1 MKTFAFLFALAVF
14 TAEAAHA
21 APARDKLIGF
31 NGIAFGTTFEAVKE
45 LLGAGAKADT
55 DARKNNI
62 LLDNADFFGEKFSV
76 NHTFAHQNRL
86 SQSYAVAKQ
95 STLDRAVCLSRWTNL
110 LGKLRREFGAPDSDF
125 NKLSANI
132 QMQTVEFKF
141 ADGSVIEAMI
151 MGCLIQLSFL
161 SPNAVP

>member
-1 MKTFAFLFALAVF
+1 MKIFALLFVLAAF
-14 TAEAAHA
+14 TAGAAQA
-21 APARDKLIGF
+21 APPRDKLIGF
-31 NGIAFGTTFEAVKE
+31 NGIAFGTTFEAAKIK
-45 LLGAGAKADT
+45 LGAGAKADT

-86 SQSYAVAKQ
+86 SQSYAIAKL
-95 STLDRAVCLSRWTNL
+95 STLDHAKCLARWTNL
-110 LGKLRREFGAPDSDF
+110 LGRLKGEFGAPDSDS
-125 NKLSANI
+125 NKLSAKV

-141 ADGSVIEAMI
+141 ADGGVIEAMI
-151 MGCLIQLSFL
+151 LGCLVQLSFL

>member
-1 MKTFAFLFALAVF
+1 MKAFALLFVLAVF
-14 TAEAAHA
+14 TVGAAHA

-31 NGIAFGTTFEAVKE
+31 NGIAFGTTFEAAKE
-45 LLGAGAKADT
+45 LLGAGAKLDT

-76 NHTFAHQNRL
+76 NHTFAHRNRL

-95 STLDRAVCLSRWTNL
+95 SVLDPAVCLARWTNL
-110 LGKLRREFGAPDSDF
+110 LGKLRREFGAPDSDS
-125 NKLSANI
+125 NKLSDRI
-132 QMQTVEFKF
+132 QMQTVQFKF
-141 ADGSVIEAMI
+141 ADGGVIEAMLW
-151 MGCLIQLSFL
+151 GCLIQLSFL